1 MYLFLQSR
9 NMTGQSLKRIKAVA
23 AKEFIQIKRDVRSLA
38 LAIAIPIFMLLIFG
52 YGLSLDIDH
61 VRTLIWNQDASSQV
75 TRDFLL
81 NFKNSKY
88 FKIVGYTDNY
98 GDITRKIDR
107 GQIMLAL
114 VIPKDF
120 SQYIESGKIA
130 PLQLI
135 VDGSDAN
142 TATIALGYVRSVV
155 SKYNVDLLTEAFAS
169 HGLNPVKGVNA
180 HPRVWFNMGLI
191 STWFI
196 IPGVIAMII
205 MIISALL
212 ISVTI
217 AREWERGTMEQLIST
232 PVKRRELIIGK
243 FIPYFIIAFFDLT
256 VGVLMAI
263 FLFHVPFRGSYFLLI
278 ILSSLFLTGA
288 LSQGI
293 LISVNSKTQLMASQL
308 ASITTLI
315 PTMLLSGFIYPIF
328 NMPKFVQGI
337 TYFIPAR
344 YYITVSRDLF
354 LKGNGIATL
363 WDEALFLL
371 LFALIMFTLAIKKFK
386 KKVA

>member
-1 MYLFLQSR
+1 
-9 NMTGQSLKRIKAVA
+9 MTGQSLKRIKAVA
-23 AKEFIQIKRDVRSLA
+23 WKEFVQIKRDPRSLGLA
-38 LAIAIPIFMLLIFG
+38 LAIPIFMLLIFG

-61 VRTLIWNQDASSQV
+61 VRTVVWNQDASSET
-75 TRDFLL
+75 TRNFLL

-88 FKIVGYTDNY
+88 FEITGYTDNY
-98 GDITRKIDR
+98 KDITHKIDS
-107 GQIMLAL
+107 GQVLMAL

-120 SQYIESGKIA
+120 SHYLGSGKAA

-142 TATIALGYVRSVV
+142 TATIALGYVNSVV
-155 SKYNVDLLTEAFAS
+155 SKYNIDLLSNLFEE
-169 HGLNPVKGVNA
+169 HGMNPVKSVNA
-180 HPRVWFNMGLI
+180 HPRMWFNMGQV

-212 ISVTI
+212 ISITL

-232 PVKRRELIIGK
+232 PIKGPELIVGK
-243 FIPYFIIAFFDLT
+243 FIPYFAIAFFDLF
-256 VGVLMAI
+256 VGVILAV
-263 FLFHVPFRGSYFLLI
+263 FLFNVPFRGNFFLFI

-293 LISVNSKTQLMASQL
+293 LISVSSKTQLMASQL
-308 ASITTLI
+308 ASLTTLI

-328 NMPKFVQGI
+328 NMPKVIQAF
-337 TYFIPAR
+337 TYLIPAR
-344 YYITVSRDLF
+344 YYITVLRDIF
-354 LKGNGIATL
+354 LKGNGMATL
-363 WDEALFLL
+363 WDEALFLFI
-371 LFALIMFTLAIKKFK
+371 FAFSMFILAIRKFK